1 MTVQA
6 LQDYDYMGKHF
17 AQDQDPFIVT
27 GERLIERQMLEA
39 AMKEKEHEADPL
51 EGAESTM
58 EWEPCDVHPKPVDGV
73 RYSNFRESWI
83 RGFQRRLSAAAVGGT
98 FLIGPMWLMVL
109 RHTLYTSLVATTVCV
124 SIFGFTMALLLEGLI
139 DVLSSTAAYAA
150 VLVVFVGLTVPS
162 TTS

>member
-39 AMKEKEHEADPL
+39 AMKEKEYEADPL

-98 FLIGPMWLMVL
+98 PSYRTYVAHGPSPYSLHEPSCYNGVRVNL
-109 RHTLYTSLVATTVCV
+109 RIYH
-124 SIFGFTMALLLEGLI
+124 GLA
-139 DVLSSTAAYAA
+139 S
-150 VLVVFVGLTVPS
+150 
-162 TTS
+162 